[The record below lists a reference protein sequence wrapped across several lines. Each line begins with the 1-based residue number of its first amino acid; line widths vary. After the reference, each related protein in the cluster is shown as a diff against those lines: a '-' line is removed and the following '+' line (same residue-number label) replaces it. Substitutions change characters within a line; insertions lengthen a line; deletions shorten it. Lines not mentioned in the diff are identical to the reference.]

1 MYTNEH
7 IVYIDQLCAIENP
20 RESFLAYFGT
30 CSGLFIDWIAHHLRA
45 IIHNNMP
52 TYKGPKAE
60 QIALG
65 LGVCAALCGTAYCL
79 HKYISKSRSL
89 LMAEAYEFD
98 IEQQAIDVPVSFE

>member
-1 MYTNEH
+1 
-7 IVYIDQLCAIENP
+7 
-20 RESFLAYFGT
+20 
-30 CSGLFIDWIAHHLRA
+30 
-45 IIHNNMP
+45 MP

-89 LMAEAYEFD
+89 PMAEAYEFD

>member
-1 MYTNEH
+1 MLSKTRVSHFWRTLER
-7 IVYIDQLCAIENP
+7 VQDF
-20 RESFLAYFGT
+20 S
-30 CSGLFIDWIAHHLRA
+30 IDWIAHHLRA

-52 TYKGPKAE
+52 AYKGPKAE

-79 HKYISKSRSL
+79 HKYISTPRSL
-89 LMAEAYEFD
+89 PMAEAYEFD